1 MRARL
6 MVHARHHRAR
16 ACPTPPTP
24 KRMALRWAAALALL
38 GACGAAQ
45 VHYEI
50 MPPVE
55 YHVALE
61 TAGDRPVIVAFLDE
75 TLKEHKEEL
84 GVFNAAAAEFGCL
97 TTVRTKDDVFK
108 HVNEGGTFVMRAG
121 VDSIARSIVDDT
133 KVTTPRPARRAAASS
148 HRPPARAQLELP
160 AAVIFRKAGAPAE
173 YYDGEE
179 WDAASLRNW
188 AYKAVTGA
196 AIVATADE
204 LRDGALAELQAV
216 GFVGELCGPE
226 AVEFTTALM
235 KHARLGRPLPSLITT
250 NHKLGEYAGVHDCL
264 GVNGTVLDAGYGVA
278 VLGRCVADR
287 YPAFVRAHHHSP
299 CHPPSQPRRRRRLGL
314 PDGASRVHDRRA
326 RAVARRAARQAG
338 GRRAAAR
345 AAEGAADAAAAA
357 EAGGGGGRGRR
368 RGRGELGVDGALAAG
383 GGAQEGGA
391 RARRREEAAVAD
403 GAAARRAAVR
413 RVDQALLGR
422 RVRREARAA
431 GARRFGRRRAA
442 ARRRGARRDP
452 RRARARRGG
461 GVQGEGR
468 ALTGGRAIER
478 LRHTIK

>member
-1 MRARL
+1 
-6 MVHARHHRAR
+6 
-16 ACPTPPTP
+16 
-24 KRMALRWAAALALL
+24 MALRWAAALALL

-133 KVTTPRPARRAAASS
+133 KVRRRRDPRPHLRAWLTARL
-148 HRPPARAQLELP
+148 PARAQLELP

-278 VLGRCVADR
+278 VLGRCAAAG
-287 YPAFVRAHHHSP
+287 YPARARPHTHTHRATRPRSHGDGAASVFP
-299 CHPPSQPRRRRRLGL
+299 TERLEYTTAELEPWLAGLLGKLAAAAQPPEPPKEPPTRRPRRKQVEEADE
-314 PDGASRVHDRRA
+314 DGDEEEASSA
-326 RAVARRAARQAG
+326 STALSPQ
-338 GRRAAAR
+338 AAAR
-345 AAEGAADAAAAA
+345 KKAARAHADAKKRRSRMEPPRDAPLSA
-357 EAGGGGGRGRR
+357 ESIKPFSADAY
-368 RGRGELGVDGALAAG
+368 GEKPEPPAPDDLDGDAPPPDDEGLGAILDELA
-383 GGAQEGGA
+383 
-391 RARRREEAAVAD
+391 RDEEAAFK
-403 GAAARRAAVR
+403 AR
-413 RVDQALLGR
+413 DEL
-422 RVRREARAA
+422 
-431 GARRFGRRRAA
+431 
-442 ARRRGARRDP
+442 
-452 RRARARRGG
+452 
-461 GVQGEGR
+461 
-468 ALTGGRAIER
+468 
-478 LRHTIK
+478 